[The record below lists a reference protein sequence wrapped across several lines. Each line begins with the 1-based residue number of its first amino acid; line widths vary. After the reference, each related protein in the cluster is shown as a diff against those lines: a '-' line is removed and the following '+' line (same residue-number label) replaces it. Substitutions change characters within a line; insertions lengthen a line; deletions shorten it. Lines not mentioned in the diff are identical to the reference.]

1 MASKYSRDTSSS
13 SFSDA
18 SRRTSSLSSILQ
30 FLVLCMIVSI
40 THPQTAE
47 WMKDY
52 MDTMILILETILLR
66 DKALRDTFKS
76 RGLTLRKILNDLRE
90 GVRKHYHSKK
100 KFGVYFS
107 QSKGKGN
114 MSYRLEPLFFVFFK
128 NLINSVLRNPPPLP
142 PQKEE
147 KKESSAPK
155 PAVNGKF
162 EFDLKIVMNTLEG
175 EVWNFSPKEGTIL
188 NILSGILDEEN
199 FKVLYGRCYTFCR
212 LCLRTMEDVDL
223 VMETLNGKKFDVP
236 KSVSL
241 SVELMQKKEKK
252 SENGKPAQ
260 ASEASPE
267 AASEV
272 ASGSSRYVKVKIV
285 RNDSQKPEIIPPH
298 EASFLM
304 FAFSTK
310 TATFPVDI
318 KICHHICKRD
328 FLLLKIDS
336 VQNAEVAMQK
346 MNGQKYFY
354 GENHFESLHTLEVTF
369 TEKF

>member
-1 MASKYSRDTSSS
+1 MASKYSKDTS

-18 SRRTSSLSSILQ
+18 SRRTDSLSSILQ
-30 FLVLCMIVSI
+30 FLVLCMIFSI

-52 MDTMILILETILLR
+52 MDPMILILETILLR

-90 GVRKHYHSKK
+90 GVQKHHGSKK

-114 MSYRLEPLFFVFFK
+114 LSYRLEPLFFVFFK
-128 NLINSVLRNPPPLP
+128 NLIDSVLRNPPPLP

-162 EFDLKIVMNTLEG
+162 EFELKIVMNTLEG
-175 EVWNFSPKEGTIL
+175 EVWNFSAKEKTIL
-188 NILSGILDEEN
+188 NILGGILDEEN
-199 FKVLYGRCYTFCR
+199 FKVLYGRGYTFCR
-212 LCLRTMEDVDL
+212 LCLRTMEDVKL
-223 VMETLNGKKFDVP
+223 VMETLIGKIFEVP
-236 KSVSL
+236 KKVTL
-241 SVELMQKKEKK
+241 SVELMEKKEKK

-267 AASEV
+267 AASEAAP
-272 ASGSSRYVKVKIV
+272 ASESTRFLKV
-285 RNDSQKPEIIPPH
+285 EIITNGSNMPELMHLH

-304 FAFSTK
+304 FAISAK
-310 TATFPVDI
+310 TDKFPDNI
-318 KICHHICKRD
+318 KICHQDCKQNCL
-328 FLLLKIDS
+328 FLKIDS
-336 VQNAEVAMQK
+336 VQNAELAMQK
-346 MNGQKYFY
+346 MNGKEYFY
-354 GENHFESLHTLEVTF
+354 CENHFKSLHTVKVTF
-369 TEKF
+369 TKKF